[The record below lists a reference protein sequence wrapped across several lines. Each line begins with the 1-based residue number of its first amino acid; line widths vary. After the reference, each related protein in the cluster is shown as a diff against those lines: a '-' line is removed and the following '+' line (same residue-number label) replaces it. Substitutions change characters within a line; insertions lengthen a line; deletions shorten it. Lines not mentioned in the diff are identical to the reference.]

1 MGTTK
6 SKTQPGIHILP
17 ISSIIGL
24 TLLVAVTGSLFTT
37 PEIPTWYNSLDL
49 PSWTPSG
56 SIIGLVWTI
65 IFILTACSA
74 ILIWQNAPRN
84 RRFWRIVFLFILNG
98 VLNVGWS
105 YLFFNQ
111 HLIGASIVE
120 MLVLNATTIALV
132 ILTWPINRL
141 AATLL
146 FPYVG
151 WVTFATYL
159 AYSVWQL
166 NS

>member
-1 MGTTK
+1 M
-6 SKTQPGIHILP
+6 SFLP
-17 ISSIIGL
+17 SVVIAGL
-24 TLLVAVTGSLFTT
+24 TLVVALSGSALTT
-37 PEIPTWYNSLDL
+37 PEITTWYATLNL

-56 SIIGLVWTI
+56 SVIGLAWTT
-65 IFILTACSA
+65 IFILTAISA
-74 ILIWQNAPRN
+74 IVVWQNAPRDS
-84 RRFWRIVFLFILNG
+84 RLWWIVLLFLLNG

-111 HLIGASIVE
+111 HLIGASILE
-120 MLVLNATTIALV
+120 MLVLNATTIVL
-132 ILTWPINRL
+132 IFLTWPISRL
-141 AATLL
+141 AALLL

-166 NS
+166 NR